1 MPTPRAAAHRRPT
14 GIRSLLAGCLLVVL
28 PGFVAAAPAPAAP
41 PAPAET
47 TGSRVRIDTTL
58 GSFTVLVDSVRAP
71 LTTANFL
78 AYVASG
84 QYSGTL
90 FHRVISNFVV
100 QGGGYDEKY
109 KLKDTKA
116 PVPNESGNG
125 LSNKRGT
132 VGLARS
138 EAPHSG
144 NAQFYVNLTD
154 NEDLD
159 PTPLRWGYAI
169 FGRVVEG
176 MDVVDRI
183 GRTPT
188 GPVGPWAKDAPIEP
202 VIIKRIE
209 VIAEPA
215 ASARAPVAA
224 TPAAST
230 AAPATASPAAP
241 PTAPPGAPPVGQS
254 DAQPAA
260 APAPK

>member
-1 MPTPRAAAHRRPT
+1 MPTPCAAARRRPIA
-14 GIRSLLAGCLLVVL
+14 IRRRLAGYLLVLL
-28 PGFVAAAPAPAAP
+28 PGLMAAAAVTPEPA
-41 PAPAET
+41 
-47 TGSRVRIDTTL
+47 GSRVRVDTTL
-58 GSFTVLVDSVRAP
+58 GSFTIQVDATRAP

-90 FHRVISNFVV
+90 FHRVISSFVI
-100 QGGGYDEKY
+100 QGGGYDEKF

-159 PTPLRWGYAI
+159 PTPLRWGYAV
-169 FGRVVEG
+169 FGRIVEG
-176 MDVVDRI
+176 MDIVDRI
-183 GRTPT
+183 GRTAT
-188 GPVGPWAKDAPIEP
+188 GPVGPWTKDAPIEP
-202 VIIKRIE
+202 VVIKRIE
-209 VIAEPA
+209 VIPDTAAVPVAAAPA
-215 ASARAPVAA
+215 ASSAAPPAV
-224 TPAAST
+224 PAA
-230 AAPATASPAAP
+230 AAPAATPAAP
-241 PTAPPGAPPVGQS
+241 PTATPPPP
-254 DAQPAA
+254 
-260 APAPK
+260 K